1 MRSGARVVGYAMNHA
16 HGLRRPVPAHRVV
29 NSKGLLTGKAHF
41 GPGDEMA
48 NALRA
53 EGIAV
58 KDDQVQDFLKRLWD
72 PLKEI
77 QL

>member
-1 MRSGARVVGYAMNHA
+1 
-16 HGLRRPVPAHRVV
+16 
-29 NSKGLLTGKAHF
+29 
-41 GPGDEMA
+41 MA